1 MAMISAA
8 EDLRRAEAIPAAARA
23 SHEATVRRRVDRALA
38 RMSGSD
44 VAPLLVA
51 ALSDEDPEA
60 VAWAAYGIGRSCG
73 PTDQAGSALTARLAS
88 LAVDSKPAI
97 LAKAP
102 DSEHGGLPDPM
113 GMDPVAGIVRALGRC
128 GGSTAE
134 QELLPWLSSRGVVR
148 NAAALALADVAAR
161 SGRLAPE
168 TTAALLDAA
177 EASPPLD
184 EAFAPF
190 GRIELN
196 LPSATVVRLTTACRA
211 AIRRPGP
218 SRMFALRALGNAASL
233 ATSTVVGVDR
243 IRDDG
248 GARASLAAFLRSGE
262 ATAAERIEAIRGL
275 AGSGPA
281 GEGAISAVV
290 FELAQH
296 PLRDLAQ
303 GGRLPVLLSAIGA
316 LRVPLA
322 SSEEE
327 TLWTLARIV
336 VPPGSAEGLVR
347 RASQLRCAA
356 AGKLARGAW
365 TSDILTRC
373 DLEQAEIGQRA
384 RIEALGAGL
393 LVGSRRAAWL
403 ELAHSPFGRVREAAL
418 ELMAGHE
425 ELGQWGRK
433 ALADALG
440 DRAAGVV
447 ATAARLVAARPE
459 RVFATDVATPPTR
472 GVAPGHLDASVETA
486 LGVALAGASSW
497 PPDRVE
503 ARIDVLRAALAVG
516 LDAGASYAK
525 QACRDDNA
533 TLRSAAAK
541 ALDAAGIKAECGAPN
556 AAFRAPASPAA
567 ELGRTLSDAVRIDL
581 DTDAGML
588 VLRLDPTFAPIA
600 TTRLVALARAG
611 FYTGLEFDPVV
622 PGTVAQFG
630 ERDGDGGPGE
640 LLRSETSPVPFEPG
654 DVGVAQKGRDTGS
667 SQIFVTLAREPHL
680 DGELAWIGHAEG
692 PWDDVVEG
700 DVIHVVR
707 VTPEGGAA
715 AP

>member
-1 MAMISAA
+1 MISAA

-44 VAPLLVA
+44 VTPLLIA

-73 PTDQAGSALTARLAS
+73 PTDQASSALTARLAS

-102 DSEHGGLPDPM
+102 DEHGGLPDPV
-113 GMDPVAGIVRALGRC
+113 GMDPMAGIVRAIGRC

-134 QELLPWLSSRGVVR
+134 QELLPWLRSRGVVR

-168 TTAALLDAA
+168 TTSALLDAA

-184 EAFAPF
+184 EALAPF

-196 LPSATVVRLTTACRA
+196 LPSTTVVRLTAACRA
-211 AIRRPGP
+211 ALRRPGP
-218 SRMFALRALGNAASL
+218 SRMFALRALGNAASS
-233 ATSTVVGVDR
+233 APSAPSTVVGIDR
-243 IRDDG
+243 IPGDG
-248 GARASLAAFLRSGE
+248 GARASLAEFLRSGD
-262 ATAAERIEAIRGL
+262 ATAAEIIEAIRGL

-281 GEGAISAVV
+281 GEGALSTVV
-290 FELAQH
+290 FELAER

-316 LRVPLA
+316 LHVPLA

-327 TLWTLARIV
+327 TLWRLARVV

-373 DLEQAEIGQRA
+373 DLEQGEIGQRA
-384 RIEALGAGL
+384 RIQALGAGP

-403 ELAHSPFGRVREAAL
+403 ELARSPFGRVREAAL

-440 DRAAGVV
+440 DRDAGVV
-447 ATAARLVAARPE
+447 ATAARFVAARPE
-459 RVFATDVATPPTR
+459 RVFATDVATPPMR
-472 GVAPGHLDASVETA
+472 GVAPGHLDASVEAA
-486 LGVALAGASSW
+486 LGLALASASSW

-503 ARIDVLRAALAVG
+503 ARIDVLRAALVVG
-516 LDAGASYAK
+516 LDAGASAAR
-525 QACRDDNA
+525 QACRDDNV

-541 ALDAAGIKAECGAPN
+541 ALDAAGIKADCGAPN
-556 AAFRAPASPAA
+556 AAFHAPAA
-567 ELGRTLSDAVRIDL
+567 ELGHTLSAAVRIEL

-630 ERDGDGGPGE
+630 DRDDDGGPAE
-640 LLRSETSPVPFEPG
+640 LLRSETSPRPFEAG

-667 SQIFVTLAREPHL
+667 SRIFVTLAREPHL

-700 DVIHVVR
+700 DVIHAVR
-707 VTPEGGAA
+707 VTP
-715 AP
+715 